1 MESINFLAFAMPA
14 FFLFLFLEYKL
25 VKRSKRAEIY
35 NYESSV
41 SNISIGIAERLINLF
56 IAASFYQL
64 YYLIYNDYRIFDM
77 PNTFL
82 VWISLLLATDF
93 VWYWYHR
100 LGHEVNFFWAAHIVH
115 HHSEQFNFTTAARIT
130 TLQAIIRT
138 GFWCVLPFFG
148 FHPSMIIAMLFVH
161 GAYSFFTHT

>member
-1 MESINFLAFAMPA
+1 MEHINFLAFAMPA
-14 FFLFLFLEYKL
+14 FFIFLFLEYKL
-25 VKRSKRAEIY
+25 IQRRKKPEIF

-64 YYLIYNDYRIFDM
+64 YYFIYNNYRLLDIPSNIF
-77 PNTFL
+77 
-82 VWISLLLATDF
+82 VWFALILATDF

-115 HHSEQFNFTTAARIT
+115 HHSEEFNFTAAARIT
-130 TLQAIIRT
+130 TFQAVVRT
-138 GFWCVLPFFG
+138 GFWCVLP
-148 FHPSMIIAMLFVH
+148 L
-161 GAYSFFTHT
+161 